1 MSTPTPEQLYAPRL
15 KTDFWKKAAGSLPAA
30 VRARHIG
37 DIARAER
44 VELLLDGVI
53 NAVSQ
58 IKAALARAFARPT
71 HQH

>member
-1 MSTPTPEQLYAPRL
+1 MLRTE
-15 KTDFWKKAAGSLPAA
+15 FWKKAASSLPAA

-53 NAVSQ
+53 DTLSQ
-58 IKAALARAFARPT
+58 IKGALARAFARPT